1 MNIIQHSAA
10 ISLHVLHRSVR
21 PATPISGSN
30 LSRSFTFHR
39 AMSTTPPQD
48 LVSFLHTSFPSAV
61 PEAPNHSNLSLLSY
75 DIYPS
80 VSLTD
85 NEKVEIAQWLITAS
99 HITDQAEDDA
109 KHTERL
115 GSLNIHLSTR
125 TTLLGSKPSIAD
137 LALYYRMAPVV
148 RKWSAEERSGEKGYH
163 HIVRHVDC
171 VQNSPL
177 FGLSLK
183 PDEKVDIDANE
194 VVFVHKPMDAKEEKE
209 RRKKEKAAASGNQS
223 TLPLGQV
230 KDQKDNK
237 TAQRSDEVVK
247 GSASNGAAPTK
258 QKKEKQAKQP
268 KAAPAPTPLSPALID
283 LRVGHILKAIP
294 HPDADSLYVSTVAC
308 GDASGADNTSE
319 YEGQVVR
326 TVCSGLNGLVPLE
339 EMQGR
344 KIVAVCNLKPVTM
357 RGIKSAAMV
366 LAASPRLQEGEVDDH
381 KGPVELV
388 DPPTEAAAGDRIFF
402 EGWEGEPE
410 GQLNPKK
417 KVFESLQP
425 GFTTTQDGL
434 VGFDVGAVEAL
445 KGDGK
450 PLGLLKTRDGGQCK
464 VKSLKGAIVR

>member
-1 MNIIQHSAA
+1 
-10 ISLHVLHRSVR
+10 
-21 PATPISGSN
+21 
-30 LSRSFTFHR
+30 
-39 AMSTTPPQD
+39 MSTAPPQD
-48 LVSFLHTSFPSAV
+48 LASFLHASFPSAV
-61 PEAPNHSNLSLLSY
+61 REQPDPSNLSQLSHN
-75 DIYPS
+75 IYPGF
-80 VSLTD
+80 SLTD
-85 NEKVEIAQWLITAS
+85 NEKVEISQWLITAS
-99 HITDQAEDDA
+99 HISDPSEDEA
-109 KHTERL
+109 KHMERL

-137 LALYYRMAPVV
+137 LALYYRIAPVV
-148 RKWSAEERSGEKGYH
+148 RKWSAEERTGEKGYH

-183 PDEKVDIDANE
+183 PHERVDIDLDD

-209 RRKKEKAAASGNQS
+209 RKKKEKAAALAAATGVAAASGDQS

-230 KDQKDNK
+230 KDRKDEK
-237 TAQRSDEVVK
+237 TARQSDEVVK
-247 GSASNGAAPTK
+247 GSSSNGAAPTK
-258 QKKEKQAKQP
+258 QKKDKQAKQP

-319 YEGQVVR
+319 HEGQVVR
-326 TVCSGLNGLVPLE
+326 TVCSGLNGLVPIE

-388 DPPTEAAAGDRIFF
+388 DPPAEAAAGDRICF

-425 GFTTTQDGL
+425 GFTTTQDGM
-434 VGFDVGAVEAL
+434 VGFDVGGVKAL

-450 PLGLLKTRDGGQCK
+450 PLGLLKTKDGGVCK